1 MNEATLV
8 HKAKELISR
17 DLELGNTEDDKLT
30 EERLLQLI
38 TDRVDWLIEHNLE
51 LLLSSL
57 YRLDVSEQ
65 KINQALLP
73 TNDLAPAQA
82 IAKLILDRQKQRI
95 RTRLTYQQPDIE
107 GWERF

>member
-73 TNDLAPAQA
+73 TNDLVPAQA

-107 GWERF
+107 GWKRF